1 MSEIQ
6 TNESRNEWETPSAL
20 GFSYVDVRGMSD
32 DELIKAGLDS
42 GDRLAFELA
51 NRLDLALERLA

>member
-1 MSEIQ
+1 MGEQSADP
-6 TNESRNEWETPSAL
+6 RNEWETPSAV
-20 GFSYVDVRGMSD
+20 GFSYVDVRGMND